1 MRLVAGRHKGR
12 RLTAPPGRIAR
23 PTADR
28 VRQALFDILAHTD
41 LVELEGAVVVD
52 AFAGSGALGL
62 EALSRG
68 AAHVSFLELH
78 AESLAAIYANVTAL
92 KEDGRT
98 KVIRADATKPPAA
111 PAPCTLALLDPP
123 YHSGLA
129 LPCLAGLA
137 AKGWLAKEA
146 LVVVELAEDEDFAP
160 PAGFEAVDTRRH
172 GAAKLVFVVYG
183 VENSSTRYYSEEE
196 ADAGGLPDAGRS

>member
-41 LVELEGAVVVD
+41 LVELDGAVVVD

-68 AAHVSFLELH
+68 ADRASFLELH
-78 AESLAAIYANVTAL
+78 PESLAALHANIAAL
-92 KEDGRT
+92 GEESRT
-98 KVIRADATKPPAA
+98 KVIRADAARPPAA

-129 LPCLAGLA
+129 GPCLAGLA
-137 AKGWLAKEA
+137 ARGWLADQA
-146 LVVVELAEDEDFAP
+146 LVVVELAADEDFAA
-160 PAGFEAVDTRRH
+160 PAGFDVVDSRRH
-172 GAAKLVFVVYG
+172 GAAKLVFVVF
-183 VENSSTRYYSEEE
+183 
-196 ADAGGLPDAGRS
+196 AGHGGTPPK

>member
-68 AAHVSFLELH
+68 AAHASFLELH
-78 AESLAAIYANVTAL
+78 AESLAAIFDNIKAL
-92 KEDGRT
+92 KEEGRT
-98 KVIRADATKPPAA
+98 KVIRADAARPPAA
-111 PAPCTLALLDPP
+111 PAPCTLAF
-123 YHSGLA
+123 YHSGLVE
-129 LPCLAGLA
+129 PCLNGLA
-137 AKGWLAKEA
+137 AQGWLAAPA
-146 LVVVELAEDEDFAP
+146 LVVVEVAADEAVIA
-160 PAGFEAVDTRRH
+160 PAGFEAVDSRRH
-172 GAAKLVFVVYG
+172 GAAKLVFIVYG
-183 VENSSTRYYSEEE
+183 GS
-196 ADAGGLPDAGRS
+196 P

>member
-12 RLTAPPGRIAR
+12 RLEAPPGRIAR

-41 LVELEGAVVVD
+41 LVELDGAVVVD

-68 AAHVSFLELH
+68 ASHASFLELDTQ
-78 AESLAAIYANVTAL
+78 SLAAIYANIKAL
-92 KEDGRT
+92 KEESRT

-111 PAPCTLALLDPP
+111 PQPGTLAFLDPP

-129 LPCLAGLA
+129 APCLEALA
-137 AKGWLAKEA
+137 AKGWLAEEA
-146 LVVVELAEDEDFAP
+146 LAVVELATDEAFTP
-160 PAGFEAVDTRRH
+160 PAGFVQMDERDR
-172 GAAKLVFVVYG
+172 GAARLVF
-183 VENSSTRYYSEEE
+183 
-196 ADAGGLPDAGRS
+196 LLHRSP